1 MGTKQRKSGDSPGPK
16 HPHGPPTHWPFIGM
30 NCTGDLR
37 LESTPGQRLCLMF
50 SSSDAHTQPL
60 LQLSIIGVA
69 AQALIFVKSLGNPW
83 KEKVEYYYEI
93 IAFYSAP
100 SESCGSLFGPTLSKP
115 RVKTWLAGL
124 WEAILHGGGEAD
136 FWGSQEQG
144 VFATYSDSNK
154 QL

>member
-1 MGTKQRKSGDSPGPK
+1 
-16 HPHGPPTHWPFIGM
+16 M

-37 LESTPGQRLCLMF
+37 LESIPGQRLCLMF

-83 KEKVEYYYEI
+83 KERVEYYYEI

-115 RVKTWLAGL
+115 RVKT
-124 WEAILHGGGEAD
+124 
-136 FWGSQEQG
+136 
-144 VFATYSDSNK
+144 
-154 QL
+154 

>member
-1 MGTKQRKSGDSPGPK
+1 MGTKQCKPGDSPGPK

-37 LESTPGQRLCLMF
+37 LKSTPGQRLHLMF

-60 LQLSIIGVA
+60 LQLSIRGVT

-83 KEKVEYYYEI
+83 KERAEYYYEI

-100 SESCGSLFGPTLSKP
+100 SESSLFGPTLSKP

-144 VFATYSDSNK
+144 VFATYLDSNK